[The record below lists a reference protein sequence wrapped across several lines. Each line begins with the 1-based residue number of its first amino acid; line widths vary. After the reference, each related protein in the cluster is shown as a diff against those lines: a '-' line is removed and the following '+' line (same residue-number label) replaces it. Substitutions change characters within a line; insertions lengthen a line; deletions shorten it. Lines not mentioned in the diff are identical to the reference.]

1 MCAPDDVSGS
11 FLLNHCMCDGTEETL
26 FECNPTKD
34 VADCI
39 DREAVMV
46 NCTGKYSAIHI
57 FIRLC
62 TLQLLVGIYQ

>member
-11 FLLNHCMCDGTEETL
+11 FLLNDCMCTGIEETL
-26 FECNPTKD
+26 LDCNTTMD

-46 NCTGKYSAIHI
+46 NCIGKYSATHWIVYI
-57 FIRLC
+57 TVAAIK
-62 TLQLLVGIYQ
+62 